1 MERDGLARSPAAPV
15 LGAPSPE
22 SARQMALWSEAG
34 VAPMPACEIA
44 SAETVHELVAA
55 LAQQVVAD
63 LGGKPLTL
71 AAVLRRAF
79 VFAADL
85 AWDPIA
91 K

>member
-1 MERDGLARSPAAPV
+1 
-15 LGAPSPE
+15 
-22 SARQMALWSEAG
+22 
-34 VAPMPACEIA
+34 MPACEIA